1 MVNSGKVILLAVV
14 LLSTNLWAKPNKI
27 YQDLRIVSHVVD
39 PLSSELR
46 LYHKDKNGTIFKS
59 FANLKKYLGEQNK
72 TLEFAMNGGMYMEDS
87 TPLGLYVQE
96 HRIIKKINRVQKAY
110 GNFYIQPNGIFFI
123 TKDKN
128 AYIKPTKDFHY
139 KKYVKY
145 ATQSGPMLVIDGK
158 INSKLKK
165 GSLYTH
171 IRNGVGI
178 LPDGKVLFAISK
190 GLINFYDFAEFFQ
203 KNGCKNA
210 LYLDGAVSQIY
221 LPPDYKGGEYSQ
233 FGVIIAEV
241 K

>member
-1 MVNSGKVILLAVV
+1 MASSNKIILLAIV
-14 LLSTNLWAKPNKI
+14 LLSMNLWAKPNKI

-39 PLSSELR
+39 PHSSELR
-46 LYHKDKNGTIFKS
+46 LYHKDKNRTILKS
-59 FANLKKYLGEQNK
+59 FVNLKKYLEEQNR
-72 TLEFAMNGGMYMEDS
+72 TLVFAMNGGMYMEDS

-96 HRIIKKINRVQKAY
+96 YKIIKKINRVQKAY
-110 GNFYIQPNGIFFI
+110 GNFYMQPNGIFFI

-128 AYIKPTKDFHY
+128 TYIKPTKDFHY

-145 ATQSGPMLVIDGK
+145 ATQSGPMLVIGGK
-158 INSKLKK
+158 INSRLKK

-203 KNGCKNA
+203 KNGCANA

-221 LPPDYKGGEYSQ
+221 LPPEHKGGEYSQ
-233 FGVIIAEV
+233 FGVMIAEIR
-241 K
+241 